1 MLRPRPPGA
10 PEWPKPGHVGVPG
23 TSGKTLSGA
32 PEASRFNPVEKVIT
46 LPMRFWNLSG
56 LSKSAAQGVPNSHP
70 GETMKLPIDQSRI
83 TALVTGEPRPVL
95 VYGTDETRTD
105 KDGRPLFRIPVLL
118 SGTTDTIDP
127 TTTVTVPGPIE
138 GVAKG
143 QSIRFRNLTIG
154 TWAMRDASGRERH
167 GVTLRADGVE
177 NETKPS
183 R

>member
-1 MLRPRPPGA
+1 
-10 PEWPKPGHVGVPG
+10 
-23 TSGKTLSGA
+23 
-32 PEASRFNPVEKVIT
+32 
-46 LPMRFWNLSG
+46 
-56 LSKSAAQGVPNSHP
+56 
-70 GETMKLPIDQSRI
+70 MKLPIDQSRI

-167 GVTLRADGVE
+167 GVTLRADGVD